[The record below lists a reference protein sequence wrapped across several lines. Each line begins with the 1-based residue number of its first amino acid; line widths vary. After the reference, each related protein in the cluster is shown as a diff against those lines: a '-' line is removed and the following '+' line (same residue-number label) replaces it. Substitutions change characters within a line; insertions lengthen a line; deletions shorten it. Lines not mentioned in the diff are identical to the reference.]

1 MDLLQSIK
9 AYAKS
14 IPAELKEKRGSCD
27 LSFTVAERK
36 ALLSK
41 QKLTYQAKFRIDEAE
56 KIVRFAELLKE
67 ASSGMD
73 AGMGFKTES
82 YSTGKGGQQNSVIE
96 QQSQQFGKKYEY
108 QFDFKAVRSQIESL
122 AKEAGYTFN
131 TRSLLKACKFNFSGH
146 VL

>member
-14 IPAELKEKRGSCD
+14 IPADLKEKKGSCD

-56 KIVRFAELLKE
+56 KIVHFAELLKE

-108 QFDFKAVRSQIESL
+108 QFDFKAVRSRIEAL
-122 AKEAGYTFN
+122 AKEAGYTFQYQI
-131 TRSLLKACKFNFSGH
+131 TLKG
-146 VL
+146 L